1 MGRSSLADR
10 RRFSLLCLHCS
21 LERYNVSLTIDVL
34 SESAP
39 ALLGEDGGELA
50 GTSFT
55 GHAFFGGLP
64 LGLEA
69 GTTGTFSPSAPL
81 SPLTGVGGALPT
93 NAGPTSDS
101 LEKGAPSAGPCGSV
115 LSL

>member
-1 MGRSSLADR
+1 M
-10 RRFSLLCLHCS
+10 
-21 LERYNVSLTIDVL
+21 

-39 ALLGEDGGELA
+39 PLLGEDGGELA

-69 GTTGTFSPSAPL
+69 GTTGTFSPLALL
-81 SPLTGVGGALPT
+81 SLPRGVGGVLPT
-93 NAGPTSDS
+93 NTGPTSDL
-101 LEKGAPSAGPCGSV
+101 LEKGAPSTGPCGSV